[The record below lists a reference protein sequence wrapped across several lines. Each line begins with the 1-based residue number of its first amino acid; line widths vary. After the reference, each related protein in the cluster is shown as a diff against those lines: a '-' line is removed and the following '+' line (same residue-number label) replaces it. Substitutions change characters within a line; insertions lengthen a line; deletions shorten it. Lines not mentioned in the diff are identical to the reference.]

1 MNILHFEDLNTESL
15 QHTLLKKQIEKVE
28 KYSGPLDPLNYF
40 LSLIDLTYSEAD
52 RERRISE
59 HTMRTMAD
67 EVMEN
72 NQDLMKQAEELKASQ
87 ERYFLASEAA
97 NDALWDWNLQ
107 TGKVYYS
114 KRWREMLNIPDDK
127 ITDTIEDWFSRI
139 HPDHRKIVKQSID
152 QHLQGITNKI
162 EIEHQLKTEQNQY
175 LWILVRGLTS
185 QKDGKVIR
193 IAGSQTDITFRKH
206 YEESL
211 YKSAFHDELTGL
223 ANRALFINRLDQVI
237 SRTKRL
243 GEKGAAVLFVDL
255 DRFKYINDTL
265 GHEMGDEV
273 LKIVAKVLQNHTRA
287 TDTVSRFGGDE
298 FTVILDPI
306 YHLDEA
312 KAIAERIL
320 KSLNKSYRITRKEV
334 HIASSIGLTLV
345 TRTMTNAES
354 VLRNADLAMYQAKSG
369 GKSRLEIFDQTQ
381 HEKLLLKMQIEA
393 DLRYYIS
400 RDKLL
405 VFYQPIVDLKT
416 SKVASFEALLRWFHP
431 KRGYISP
438 VQFIPLA
445 EEVGLIGKIGQS
457 VLEKV
462 ILQLKAWIDE
472 VGEEDCPHIGV
483 NISVRQLMDDNHFDL
498 IILTLKAL
506 GDYCRFIHVEIT
518 ESVIIKDPDL
528 MIKRLEEITVLGIK
542 ISIDDFGIG
551 YSSLSYLHNFPF
563 DTLKIDK
570 EFISGMMIEKK
581 TEQLVKTMITL
592 AKDLNLKTVAEGIE
606 NIEQMKKLQELGCTY
621 GQGYYFSLPLRAED
635 ATSIVVQQSFQTKQS
650 KITQ

>member
-1 MNILHFEDLNTESL
+1 
-15 QHTLLKKQIEKVE
+15 
-28 KYSGPLDPLNYF
+28 
-40 LSLIDLTYSEAD
+40 
-52 RERRISE
+52 
-59 HTMRTMAD
+59 
-67 EVMEN
+67 
-72 NQDLMKQAEELKASQ
+72 
-87 ERYFLASEAA
+87 
-97 NDALWDWNLQ
+97 
-107 TGKVYYS
+107 
-114 KRWREMLNIPDDK
+114 
-127 ITDTIEDWFSRI
+127 
-139 HPDHRKIVKQSID
+139 
-152 QHLQGITNKI
+152 
-162 EIEHQLKTEQNQY
+162 
-175 LWILVRGLTS
+175 
-185 QKDGKVIR
+185 
-193 IAGSQTDITFRKH
+193 
-206 YEESL
+206 
-211 YKSAFHDELTGL
+211 
-223 ANRALFINRLDQVI
+223 
-237 SRTKRL
+237 
-243 GEKGAAVLFVDL
+243 
-255 DRFKYINDTL
+255 
-265 GHEMGDEV
+265 
-273 LKIVAKVLQNHTRA
+273 VAKVLQNHTRA